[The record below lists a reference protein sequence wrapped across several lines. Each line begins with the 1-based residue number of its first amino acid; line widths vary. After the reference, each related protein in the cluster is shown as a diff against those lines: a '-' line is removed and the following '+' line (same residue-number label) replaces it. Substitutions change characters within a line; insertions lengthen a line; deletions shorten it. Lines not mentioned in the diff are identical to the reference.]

1 MLLYLYRRCLVDDY
15 LLGQFWR
22 SSKIV
27 CWARSCFED
36 SSLGREQLL
45 QKNRTRQHNLSYIE
59 KHSLSNAHS
68 KYIFFS
74 NTMSNSSSENDRENA
89 IFGIVDHS
97 TLELTVLPKT
107 KNETDS
113 NKIVFEIS
121 SRALGG
127 TRLFQGDPIRWNE
140 KDFHS
145 STIRWEKNFFM
156 VVQCHSIGSITF
168 TVCLFFY

>member
-1 MLLYLYRRCLVDDY
+1 
-15 LLGQFWR
+15 
-22 SSKIV
+22 
-27 CWARSCFED
+27 
-36 SSLGREQLL
+36 
-45 QKNRTRQHNLSYIE
+45 
-59 KHSLSNAHS
+59 
-68 KYIFFS
+68 
-74 NTMSNSSSENDRENA
+74 MSNSSSENDRENA

-127 TRLFQGDPIRWNE
+127 TRLFQGDPIRWDE

-156 VVQCHSIGSITF
+156 VVRCHSIGSITF
-168 TVCLFFY
+168 TVCLFFYSKQ